1 MHRILKSYLKWQ
13 KSTIK
18 MVRQNVFGAFTT
30 YITIIA
36 QPILST
42 ARDPMNQ
49 GSWIFRTTPD
59 EVSARHFSYRKI
71 PLV

>member
-1 MHRILKSYLKWQ
+1 
-13 KSTIK
+13 

-30 YITIIA
+30 YITTIA

-59 EVSARHFSYRKI
+59 EVSARHFSCRKFLWCDAQI
-71 PLV
+71 ITYVEKLRKRR